1 LQELPPNVKPEGLA
15 DNNWNC
21 SMINWDNPTIEPCS
35 SQSVT
40 NGTSRRQH
48 KMEGMRLFDDGSS
61 MLCGSFDETTRR
73 LSASD
78 EDWDDGENSKS
89 ATEKRETI
97 LHNSSD
103 DQPSAI
109 NSPDNESFV
118 PCSIKEIVKKADEK
132 LEDTLRSDS
141 PTKKITAS
149 SNSHDDYNYDDEED
163 DGKDDG
169 NLEKLKKELQ
179 DADTSLKRNV

>member
-1 LQELPPNVKPEGLA
+1 
-15 DNNWNC
+15 
-21 SMINWDNPTIEPCS
+21 MINWDNPTIEPCL

-48 KMEGMRLFDDGSS
+48 KMERMRLFDDDSS
-61 MLCGSFDETTRR
+61 MLSGSFDETARR

-78 EDWDDGENSKS
+78 EDRDDGKNSKS
-89 ATEKRETI
+89 AIKEREII

-103 DQPSAI
+103 DWPSTI

-132 LEDTLRSDS
+132 VEDALRSDS
-141 PTKKITAS
+141 PTK
-149 SNSHDDYNYDDEED
+149 N
-163 DGKDDG
+163 
-169 NLEKLKKELQ
+169 
-179 DADTSLKRNV
+179 